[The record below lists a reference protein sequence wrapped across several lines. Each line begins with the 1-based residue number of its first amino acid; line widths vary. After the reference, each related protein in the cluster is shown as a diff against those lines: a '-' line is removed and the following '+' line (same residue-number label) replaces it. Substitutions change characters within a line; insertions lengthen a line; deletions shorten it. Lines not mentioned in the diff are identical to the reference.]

1 MKLITRLKRAVKS
14 FKVNLRTR
22 TLMRKAIRAKKERPN
37 DFTRNRLDSNCLVVS
52 SQGGSVKV
60 WIHLCPTSLA
70 EMGILAA
77 MSQQL
82 LVDGKQYEGHF
93 DIVID
98 QQLHSAPEAIRVAWL
113 WHEIGHILLG
123 HLNGDFN
130 ERSVIYTADFE
141 HEADKVALLHGHDM
155 VGAIE
160 WLIEN
165 YQDRMD
171 RTELALLRQRIT
183 RLQELPVPLTA

>member
-1 MKLITRLKRAVKS
+1 MKLITRLNRAVKT
-14 FKVNLRTR
+14 FKVTLRAR
-22 TLMRKAIRAKKERPN
+22 QLMRKALRAKKERPN
-37 DFTRNRLDSNCLVVS
+37 DFTRNRLDSNCLVVTA
-52 SQGGSVKV
+52 QNQSVKI
-60 WIHLCPTSLA
+60 WIHLCPTSLD

-98 QQLHSAPEAIRVAWL
+98 EKLHTAPEAVRVTWL

-155 VGAIE
+155 VSALE

-171 RTELALLRQRIT
+171 RTELALLQQRIK
-183 RLQELPVPLTA
+183 RLQELPAPLTA